1 MSILARL
8 VAWLGKP
15 LPSPRPAPHPDC
27 LTLHDWADLP
37 VHHPSCKTC

>member
-8 VAWLGKP
+8 LARLGKHS
-15 LPSPRPAPHPDC
+15 PSPRPVPRPDC
-27 LTLHDWADLP
+27 MSIPDWADLP